1 MPWNLSHFLRYVVE
15 ICENNLA
22 IFSFNSVLN
31 ISFKYY
37 LSKTCI
43 VQTPNV
49 TWENVSREKK
59 NKIRAQILLKK
70 KKSIKK
76 NGINVSNQVKFL
88 FNFLIV
94 QFWPSNMQDFGAVH
108 NFFLNLCYH
117 ESFVSL
123 ERQVIN
129 F

>member
-37 LSKTCI
+37 LSKTYSSNTKC
-43 VQTPNV
+43 NV
-49 TWENVSREKK
+49 GKCFKRKK
-59 NKIRAQILLKK
+59 NKIKAQILLKK

-76 NGINVSNQVKFL
+76 KNVINVSNQFKFL

-94 QFWPSNMQDFGAVH
+94 QFWPSKMQDFGAVH